1 MDHDNSHNRNIP
13 TSSRDLPILGPA
25 GTLILGLVTFILFVF
40 AGPHLGIRQTRVATE
55 PSASCTQPTAGY
67 PPSFGDRRVI

>member
-1 MDHDNSHNRNIP
+1 MGHDNSHNQNIP
-13 TSSRDLPILGPA
+13 TSSHDLPILGPIGA
-25 GTLILGLVTFILFVF
+25 LILGLTVFILFLF
-40 AGPHLGIRQTRVATE
+40 AGPHLGIRETRVATA